1 MSEKLANS
9 FRVGL
14 DLPLDSP
21 VELLEYRSIPEW
33 DSIGHM
39 ALIATLESDFE
50 VEFSP
55 DEILGLSSYAIAKE
69 IIESK

>member
-14 DLPLDSP
+14 DLPLESS
-21 VELLEYRSIPEW
+21 VELLEYRAIPEW